1 MRPFFPEVSTREQL
15 ADSGLV
21 EGGGRL
27 GLAAKGASYVLVAL
41 LAAQVALGGGGEPE
55 DREGALQAVGDEPF
69 GAVVLGLLAVGFAG
83 YALWRFA
90 QAFLDREEEGSG
102 PKGVAKRV
110 GYVGKGFLYS
120 ALCVVCVSILFGS
133 GTGGGD
139 EKQATARVFDLP
151 LGRWLIGAVG
161 AGFLIAAAYNAFRA
175 VTRKFEDDLQTGR
188 LNRGQRRIITVTG
201 VIGHL
206 ARTVVFG
213 LVGWFLIKAAWEY
226 DPQEAIG
233 LDGALSKLAAES
245 YGTLLLGTAA
255 AGLFAYGVFCFLQAR
270 YRQI

>member
-1 MRPFFPEVSTREQL
+1 M
-15 ADSGLV
+15 

-27 GLAAKGASYVLVAL
+27 GLAAKGVSYVLVAL
-41 LAAQVALGGGGEPE
+41 VAAQVALGGGGNPE

-69 GAVVLGLLAVGFAG
+69 GAVLLGLLAVGFAG
-83 YALWRFA
+83 YALWRFT
-90 QAFLDREEEGSG
+90 QAFLDRDGEGSG
-102 PKGVAKRV
+102 MKGVGKRL
-110 GYVGKGFLYS
+110 GSLGKGLLYS
-120 ALCVVCVSILFGS
+120 ALCVICVSILFGS

-139 EKQATARVFDLP
+139 EQQATARVLDLP
-151 LGRWLIGAVG
+151 LGRWLVGAVG
-161 AGFLIAAAYNAFRA
+161 AGFLIAAAYNAFRGL
-175 VTRKFEDDLQTGR
+175 TRKFEDDLRTGR
-188 LNRGQRRIITVTG
+188 LDRSQRRVVTVSG

-245 YGTLLLGTAA
+245 YGALLLGIAA
-255 AGLFAYGVFCFLQAR
+255 AGLLAYGFFCFVQAR